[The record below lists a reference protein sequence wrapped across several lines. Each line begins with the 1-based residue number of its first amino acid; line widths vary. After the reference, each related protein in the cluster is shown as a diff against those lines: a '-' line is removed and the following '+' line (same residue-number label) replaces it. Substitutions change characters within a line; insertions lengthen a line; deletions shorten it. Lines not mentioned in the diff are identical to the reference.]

1 MYSKI
6 YRQIFLDSAARPRM
20 MMMTVVEWHMEK
32 EPAIRRLGNTLRVPA
47 LAALL
52 YYGGVF
58 VQAVALL
65 VLGARHV

>member
-1 MYSKI
+1 
-6 YRQIFLDSAARPRM
+6 

-65 VLGARHV
+65 VLGDHHVRKNLQANL